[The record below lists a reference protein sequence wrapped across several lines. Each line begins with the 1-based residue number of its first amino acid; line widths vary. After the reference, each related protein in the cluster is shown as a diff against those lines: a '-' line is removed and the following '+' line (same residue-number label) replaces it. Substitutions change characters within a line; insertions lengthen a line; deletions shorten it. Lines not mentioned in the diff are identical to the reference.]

1 MQNRFLKIWR
11 FLQFILKS
19 EYPDFSDLHE
29 TKLEKYY
36 PYATGYVPNRFFF
49 SSIRLAH
56 PESFFLLKQSMSEAA
71 ARVRES

>member
-49 SSIRLAH
+49 LVDTARPSRIILP
-56 PESFFLLKQSMSEAA
+56 PEAVHERSGG
-71 ARVRES
+71 